1 MINAIKKSQP
11 FVLECMVR
19 KRLEKRME
27 VILSGVTTYSSGLDR
42 VAMRLRS
49 VTPKQQQHHQSTTMT
64 SSQTKSTTTALTS
77 SRYDTTDEFSS
88 TLPTTTLLDNNNTL
102 TQVTATATESQSLVI
117 LGEAS
122 QFSSEFVYTIH
133 FSGNLDQVELAKNAI
148 ALKLIR
154 TQRDKSSGLVM
165 LTFDFIFSPS
175 KSFM

>member
-1 MINAIKKSQP
+1 
-11 FVLECMVR
+11 MVR

-42 VAMRLRS
+42 AAMRLRS
-49 VTPKQQQHHQSTTMT
+49 VTPKQQHQSTTMT